1 MSERLEAALE
11 KFKEAQKALSDA
23 DDELY
28 LVFQPI
34 VEEAAKKGAHAA
46 HEALTQ
52 IPDSITRFRLWRE
65 FRT

>member
-1 MSERLEAALE
+1 MSERLEAALA
-11 KFKEAQKALSDA
+11 KFEAARKAFSDA

-34 VEEAAKKGAHAA
+34 VEEAAKKGAHAV

-65 FRT
+65 FRS